1 MLIIIIVSVIIAA
14 TIAGNIYTIRQ
25 DRKSTKDPLVVNT
38 PSIAE
43 ILKDVPKGPVEKEL
57 IVKPAKKPV
66 SKNTAKQESL
76 AKMEAKPKKKVI
88 KK

>member
-1 MLIIIIVSVIIAA
+1 MLIIILVSVLIVGA
-14 TIAGNIYTIRQ
+14 IAGNYYTIRQ

-43 ILKDVPKGPVEKEL
+43 ILKDVPKGLVEEKPVIKL
-57 IVKPAKKPV
+57 AKKPV